1 MSVVLDIL
9 LFSILQ
15 FICIRILRSCYIG
28 LKVARSRF
36 VDSGEVYRT
45 HLFLTLAAAV
55 FVSYLFIRNCFKFY
69 DVVVLGN
76 AKSYQEILLA
86 FFY

>member
-1 MSVVLDIL
+1 MSIVIDLL
-9 LFSILQ
+9 LFLFLQ
-15 FICIRILRSCYIG
+15 FICMRILRSCYIG

-45 HLFLTLAAAV
+45 HLFLTIVATI
-55 FVSYLFIRNCFKFY
+55 FVTYLFIRNFFKFY

-76 AKSYQEILLA
+76 AKSYQEMLLTL
-86 FFY
+86 FY